1 MSLALYMYSVHTVN
15 SENFLWSMRTF
26 YTLCTEE
33 LAKKT
38 VCGVKK
44 ESCAKETKSMKHAL
58 KKTKSG
64 EHAQY
69 GPKARKQAPHG
80 LKA

>member
-1 MSLALYMYSVHTVN
+1 MYRRIS
-15 SENFLWSMRTF
+15 
-26 YTLCTEE
+26 
-33 LAKKT
+33 KKT